1 MSGWAQRLAD
11 IRRQFK
17 PADVEEPIDYWFHR
31 PLAGVL
37 VQWMIPLPITP
48 TQVTLLSGVIGA
60 LSGYVLAQYSPE
72 EPLWALGGAAL
83 LLFSVVL
90 DCADGQLARARN
102 EASVVGRAIDG
113 MIDVVAPFSMFL
125 GMAHVLHDQMG
136 FSWTWLHLVGWPTG
150 ISLFWHVNQYDHAK
164 NLFLHHSKPPVN
176 NLGDAAFLDMEELR
190 SIRDKHRAE
199 GAPMQAFL
207 VAALMFY
214 MGLQGARSDVAPEAR
229 SWSPERRKEYRDGTL
244 NHMRR
249 WTWMG
254 LGTHLFVL
262 NLGAIGLCFDVRL
275 IVVIWAVFLIPLN
288 AVCIALL
295 WQRRGLH
302 TFASPET

>member
-1 MSGWAQRLAD
+1 
-11 IRRQFK
+11 
-17 PADVEEPIDYWFHR
+17 
-31 PLAGVL
+31 
-37 VQWMIPLPITP
+37 
-48 TQVTLLSGVIGA
+48 
-60 LSGYVLAQYSPE
+60 
-72 EPLWALGGAAL
+72 
-83 LLFSVVL
+83 
-90 DCADGQLARARN
+90 
-102 EASVVGRAIDG
+102 
-113 MIDVVAPFSMFL
+113 
-125 GMAHVLHDQMG
+125 
-136 FSWTWLHLVGWPTG
+136 
-150 ISLFWHVNQYDHAK
+150 
-164 NLFLHHSKPPVN
+164 
-176 NLGDAAFLDMEELR
+176 
-190 SIRDKHRAE
+190 
-199 GAPMQAFL
+199 MQAFL